1 MSAPIDLS
9 IVIVNYNGGSL
20 VERCVASIFEHSV
33 EPRFEVIVIDNASTD
48 GSDRKIEEGFP
59 QVSLVRL
66 PENIG
71 LAKAFNQGVAAAHGR
86 YVMSLDNDTIIL
98 PEAFNILVAF
108 MDDHP
113 KVGAAGSRLFNPD
126 MTIQQTARRFP
137 NMGNALFGRRSILT
151 RWFPNTSVARRYLMS
166 DYEEKDNPFQVDW
179 MSAAALIVRREA
191 IEQVGA
197 MDPAFFVY
205 WVDADWCFRI
215 NKGGWQIFCVPRS
228 RIIHDEN
235 LRSGRRD
242 RRRTRMILDF
252 HKAAYR
258 FYRKHYVATWWTP
271 RGLIAA
277 AGLGLRAGVLL
288 AVDEF
293 HWRRRRLGLGG

>member
-1 MSAPIDLS
+1 MNAHIDLS

-20 VERCVASIFEHSV
+20 VERCIASIFDQPV
-33 EPRFEVIVIDNASTD
+33 QPRLEVIVIDNASSD
-48 GSDRKIEEGFP
+48 GSDQKIADAFP
-59 QVSLVRL
+59 QVSLTRL
-66 PENIG
+66 PVNIG

-98 PEAFNILVAF
+98 PEAFDILVAF
-108 MDDHP
+108 MDSHP
-113 KVGAAGSRLFNPD
+113 AVGAAGSRLFNPD

-137 NMGNALFGRRSILT
+137 SMANAVFGRRSALT
-151 RWFPNTSVARRYLMS
+151 RWFPDSSVARRYLMS
-166 DYEEKDNPFQVDW
+166 EYENKEDPFQVDW

-191 IEQVGA
+191 IDQVGA
-197 MDPAFFVY
+197 MDPDFFVY

-215 NKGGWQIFCVPRS
+215 NKGGWQIFCVPQS

-242 RRRTRMILDF
+242 RRRTRMIVDF
-252 HKAAYR
+252 HRAAYR
-258 FYRKHYVATWWTP
+258 FYRKHYAGAWWTP
-271 RGLIAA
+271 KGLIAA

-288 AVDEF
+288 GVDEF
-293 HWRRRRLGLGG
+293 NWRRRRLGLER